1 VSNGTISSGS
11 ITGTYV
17 EESNGLE
24 TVQITPEG
32 FSTMNFNAVMVA
44 DGNKLLLIE
53 TDTGAVLAGTLTM

>member
-1 VSNGTISSGS
+1 
-11 ITGTYV
+11 V